1 MVYWEIESRLGKI
14 LLSSDGENLRGLF
27 FSPFEFPAPNR
38 LKLPIFEET
47 ANQLHAYLAGEL
59 TTFDLPIRLEGSS
72 FQLRVWQELLKI
84 PYGTT
89 ISYRQLVE
97 RVGDVK
103 SIRAVGKANG
113 QNPILIVM
121 PCHRVIGSN
130 GKLIGY
136 GGGIER
142 KLFLLKLERSIL
154 FG

>member
-89 ISYRQLVE
+89 ISYRQLAE

>member
-47 ANQLHAYLAGEL
+47 ANQLHAYLAGKL

-84 PYGTT
+84 PYETT
-89 ISYRQLVE
+89 ISYRQLAE

>member
-1 MVYWEIESRLGKI
+1 MVYWEIESQLGKI

-27 FSPFEFPAPNR
+27 FSPFEYPVLNS
-38 LKLPIFEET
+38 LKLPLFEET
-47 ANQLHAYLAGEL
+47 AKQLNAYFAGKL
-59 TTFDLPIRLEGSS
+59 TTFDLPIRLEGSP
-72 FQLRVWQELLKI
+72 FQLRVWKELLKI

-89 ISYRQLVE
+89 ISYRQLAE

-103 SIRAVGKANG
+103 SIRAVGRANG
-113 QNPILIVM
+113 QNPIPIIV

-142 KLFLLKLERSIL
+142 KLFLLNLERSIL
-154 FG
+154 FS